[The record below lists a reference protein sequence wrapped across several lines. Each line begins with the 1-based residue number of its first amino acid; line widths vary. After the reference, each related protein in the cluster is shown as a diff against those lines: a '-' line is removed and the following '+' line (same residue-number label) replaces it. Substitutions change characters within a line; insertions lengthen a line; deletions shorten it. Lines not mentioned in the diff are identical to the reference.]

1 MLDIAYRGWPNRSGS
16 PEIDPESARTVTH
29 YLIGEMLRLDCRF
42 DLRLLVNKALP
53 DYQQWKDGEAESDWR
68 DLITASI
75 EQHLIAVRHSAEQPV
90 SREARKDEEHAI
102 VEEIVRSHPSRD
114 ERVRA
119 WIERTGKS
127 ERAFYRRL
135 AEMRRH
141 FSKLSI
147 WQTVRNRRHRKR
159 LTFQDDKRA
168 GLPKY
173 ASDCVLDRGWI

>member
-1 MLDIAYRGWPNRSGS
+1 
-16 PEIDPESARTVTH
+16 V
-29 YLIGEMLRLDCRF
+29 IGEMLRLDCRF

-53 DYQQWKDGEAESDWR
+53 DFQQWKDGEAESDWR

-102 VEEIVRSHPSRD
+102 VEEIVRDHSSRD

-119 WIERTGKS
+119 WIQRTGKS

-135 AEMRRH
+135 AEMR
-141 FSKLSI
+141 
-147 WQTVRNRRHRKR
+147 
-159 LTFQDDKRA
+159 
-168 GLPKY
+168 
-173 ASDCVLDRGWI
+173 